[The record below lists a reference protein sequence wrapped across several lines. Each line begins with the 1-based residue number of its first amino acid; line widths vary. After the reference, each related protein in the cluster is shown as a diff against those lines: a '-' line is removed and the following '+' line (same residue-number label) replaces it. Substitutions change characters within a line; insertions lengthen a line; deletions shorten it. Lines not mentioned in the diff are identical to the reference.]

1 MRSGLGLSNVLTVA
15 CSGNLARRGKDC
27 KLQLFLLRVAIE
39 RARVRGP
46 IMTWKILIWIAVG
59 IGLAQIV
66 ATAITVWRTHDNWR
80 SKP

>member
-1 MRSGLGLSNVLTVA
+1 
-15 CSGNLARRGKDC
+15 
-27 KLQLFLLRVAIE
+27 
-39 RARVRGP
+39 
-46 IMTWKILIWIAVG
+46 MTWKILIWIAVG